1 VCDRERVTAKEHVA
15 KDAAIERSVVLGELL
30 REREELLG
38 TLDRVAALHGTARL
52 IRDTVGAQAGFVG
65 ELTEPGMAVIRWM
78 SGNRTDALQ
87 DLEVQVGRGI
97 GGRVLALGAPV
108 RVSDYVSSPTI
119 THHFDAQ
126 VRGEGLA
133 AMLAV
138 PIVTRS
144 ESGSETVAI
153 AYAALREPADFGD
166 DAVRRMEEIASQA
179 GTALHLA
186 RMAESSRATA
196 VSSERLRM
204 QSALHDSVGALL
216 FSIGV
221 QVRDLH
227 SDAHGNPALAARLH
241 RLEDDV
247 SAAAG
252 ALRESLLALSES
264 SPERALPVELA
275 EHCRSFQARC
285 GVPARFVQLAA
296 VPPLDA
302 ERTALLVAA
311 VREGLLNVEKH
322 AGALSVI
329 VSLLPSEEG
338 VQVVVADDG
347 AGAPAEAPP
356 GTGMG
361 LRTLSERATRL
372 GGRISLVRDDDD
384 GCTLRAWVPLVRP

>member
-1 VCDRERVTAKEHVA
+1 MTAKEHVA
-15 KDAAIERSVVLGELL
+15 DHSAVLGELL
-30 REREELLG
+30 REREKLLG

-52 IRDTVGAQAGFVG
+52 IRETVGAKAGFVG
-65 ELTEPGMAVIRWM
+65 ELTGPGLAVIRWM

-87 DLEVQVGRGI
+87 DLEVPTGQGI
-97 GGRVLALGAPV
+97 GGRVLALGRPV
-108 RVSDYVSSPTI
+108 RVTDYVSSPAI

-138 PIVTRS
+138 PIVAR
-144 ESGSETVAI
+144 GETVAI
-153 AYAALREPADFGD
+153 AYAAMREPADFGD
-166 DAVRRMEEIASQA
+166 DAVRRMEEVAHQA

-186 RMAESSRATA
+186 KVAETDRASA
-196 VSSERLRM
+196 VAGERLRM

-227 SDAHGNPALAARLH
+227 ADALGNPGLAERLS
-241 RLEDDV
+241 RLEGDV

-252 ALRESLLALSES
+252 ALRESLLALAES

-322 AGALSVI
+322 ARASTVI
-329 VSLLPSEEG
+329 VSLMPSDDG

-347 AGAPAEAPP
+347 TGATDVP

-361 LRTLSERATRL
+361 LRTLSGRALRL
-372 GGRISLVRDDDD
+372 GGRVSLVRDEDD

>member
-1 VCDRERVTAKEHVA
+1 MTAKEHVA
-15 KDAAIERSVVLGELL
+15 EYSAVLGELL
-30 REREELLG
+30 REREKLLG

-52 IRDTVGAQAGFVG
+52 IRETVGAKAAFVG
-65 ELTEPGMAVIRWM
+65 ELTEPGLAVIRWM

-87 DLEVQVGRGI
+87 DLEVPAGQGI
-97 GGRVLALGAPV
+97 GGRVLALGRPV
-108 RVSDYVSSPTI
+108 RVTDYVSSPAI
-119 THHFDAQ
+119 THQFDAQ

-133 AMLAV
+133 AMIAL
-138 PIVTRS
+138 PIVAR
-144 ESGSETVAI
+144 GETVAI
-153 AYAALREPADFGD
+153 AYAAMREPADFGD
-166 DAVRRMEEIASQA
+166 DAVRRMEEVACQA
-179 GTALHLA
+179 GAALHLA
-186 RMAESSRATA
+186 KVAETDRTA
-196 VSSERLRM
+196 AVAGERLRM

-227 SDAHGNPALAARLH
+227 EDLHGNPGLEARLR
-241 RLEDDV
+241 RLEGDV

-252 ALRESLLALSES
+252 ALRESLLALSEC

-322 AGALSVI
+322 ARASSVI
-329 VSLLPSEEG
+329 VSLLPSDDG

-347 AGAPAEAPP
+347 TGTDAVP

-361 LRTLSERATRL
+361 LRTLTGRAARL
-372 GGRISLVRDDDD
+372 GGRVSLVRDDDD

>member
-1 VCDRERVTAKEHVA
+1 MTAKEHVA
-15 KDAAIERSVVLGELL
+15 EYSAVLGELL
-30 REREELLG
+30 REREKLLG

-52 IRDTVGAQAGFVG
+52 IRETVGAKAGFVG
-65 ELTEPGMAVIRWM
+65 ELTEPGLAVIRWM

-87 DLEVQVGRGI
+87 DLEVSTGQGV
-97 GGRVLALGAPV
+97 GGRVLALGRPV
-108 RVSDYVSSPTI
+108 RVTDYVSAPTI

-133 AMLAV
+133 ALLAV
-138 PIVTRS
+138 PIVAR
-144 ESGSETVAI
+144 GETVAI
-153 AYAALREPADFGD
+153 AYAAMREPADFGD
-166 DAVRRMEEIASQA
+166 DAVRRMEEVACQA
-179 GTALHLA
+179 GAALHLA
-186 RMAESSRATA
+186 KVAETDRTA
-196 VSSERLRM
+196 AVAGERLRM

-227 SDAHGNPALAARLH
+227 EDFHGNPGLEARLR
-241 RLEDDV
+241 RLEGDV

-322 AGALSVI
+322 AGASSVI
-329 VSLLPSEEG
+329 VSLLPSDDG

-347 AGAPAEAPP
+347 TGTDPVP

-361 LRTLSERATRL
+361 LRTLAGRALRL
-372 GGRISLVRDDDD
+372 GGRVSLVRDDDD

>member
-1 VCDRERVTAKEHVA
+1 MTAKEHVA
-15 KDAAIERSVVLGELL
+15 EDSAVLGELL
-30 REREELLG
+30 REREKLLG

-52 IRDTVGAQAGFVG
+52 VRETVGAKAGFVA
-65 ELTEPGMAVIRWM
+65 ELDQPGLAVIRWM
-78 SGNRTDALQ
+78 SGTRTDSLQ
-87 DLEVQVGRGI
+87 DLEVPVGQGI
-97 GGRVLALGAPV
+97 GGRVLALGRPV
-108 RVSDYVSSPTI
+108 RVTDYVSSPAI
-119 THHFDAQ
+119 THQFDAQ

-138 PIVTRS
+138 PIVAR
-144 ESGSETVAI
+144 GKTVAI
-153 AYAALREPADFGD
+153 AYAAMREPADFGD
-166 DAVRRMEEIASQA
+166 DAVRRMEEVARQA
-179 GTALHLA
+179 GTALQLA
-186 RMAESSRATA
+186 QVAETDRTA
-196 VSSERLRM
+196 AVAGERLRM

-227 SDAHGNPALAARLH
+227 SDAHGNPTLEARLR
-241 RLEDDV
+241 RLEGDV

-252 ALRESLLALSES
+252 ALRESLLALAES

-285 GVPARFVQLAA
+285 GVPARFVQLAE
-296 VPPLDA
+296 VPPLDR

-322 AGALSVI
+322 ARASTVI
-329 VSLLPSEEG
+329 VSLMPSDDDG

-347 AGAPAEAPP
+347 AGAKAVS
-356 GTGMG
+356 GTGTG
-361 LRTLSERATRL
+361 LRTLTGRAARL
-372 GGRISLVRDDDD
+372 GGRVSLVRDDDD

>member
-1 VCDRERVTAKEHVA
+1 MCDRDRVTAKEHVA
-15 KDAAIERSVVLGELL
+15 EYSAVLGELL
-30 REREELLG
+30 REREKLLG

-52 IRDTVGAQAGFVG
+52 IRETVGAKAGFVG
-65 ELTEPGMAVIRWM
+65 ELTEPGRAVIRWM

-87 DLEVQVGRGI
+87 DLEVPVGQGI
-97 GGRVLALGAPV
+97 GGRVLALGRPV

-138 PIVTRS
+138 PIVAR
-144 ESGSETVAI
+144 GETVAI
-153 AYAALREPADFGD
+153 AYAAMREPADFGD
-166 DAVRRMEEIASQA
+166 DAVRRMEEVACQA
-179 GTALHLA
+179 GAALHLA
-186 RMAESSRATA
+186 KVAETDRLAA
-196 VSSERLRM
+196 VAGERLRM

-227 SDAHGNPALAARLH
+227 ADAHGNPGLEARLR
-241 RLEDDV
+241 RLEGDV

-302 ERTALLVAA
+302 ERTALLVSA

-322 AGALSVI
+322 AGATSVI
-329 VSLLPSEEG
+329 VSLLPSEDG

-347 AGAPAEAPP
+347 MGTGTAP

-361 LRTLSERATRL
+361 LRTLTERAARL
-372 GGRISLVRDDDD
+372 GGRVSLVRDDDD